1 MKVTKLFEI
10 TFDEPGLDFLSSEN
24 LKFIL
29 EAALV
34 PEEEGVL
41 NNSDNFQIR
50 DLTNREQYL
59 AKFVAATGTG
69 EIQKDS
75 TVDVVSES
83 SITQSK
89 IDVRKKNEEIKKRKE
104 KKQPPAPPHNDPGKG
119 ILCKSPELIKEKLST
134 GGSISFCPACGF
146 QYSDTDLLESIKNE

>member
-29 EAALV
+29 ETALV

-50 DLTNREQYL
+50 DLTNREQYEE
-59 AKFVAATGTG
+59 KFNIIT
-69 EIQKDS
+69 
-75 TVDVVSES
+75 TVNIKE
-83 SITQSK
+83 QSK
-89 IDVRKKNEEIKKRKE
+89 FDIIANMDNMDVQKKNEEIKKRKE
-104 KKQPPAPPHNDPGKG
+104 KEKPPAPSHNTPGKG
-119 ILCKSPELIKEKLST
+119 TLCKSPELFKEKLNT

-146 QYSDTDLLESIKNE
+146 QYADTDLLESVKNE